1 MPGWRTGPGAINVVT
16 AVSRAPHTWRMLVDV
31 QVLLAQHGVMAS
43 GDIVTLLRREGRL
56 VVRAETTVGPVAVKV
71 SDDAGAFVAE
81 EAAVRRLAR
90 AGLPVADV
98 IVHAEGPPACL
109 VLTWV
114 EGEALSSASGPEA
127 QRAAGAMLRRVHLLG
142 AGPGATFGGE
152 PGWDVWMA
160 GWLNHALLWWST
172 VATVDDAL
180 RRRVWAWYHEL
191 KPLLGTRGHDLMIFD
206 GRPEH
211 ILVRG
216 DGRVGLIDVS
226 ELRAGDAA
234 MDLAVLAVEDPD
246 LLDGILAGYRP
257 DGEERAVF
265 DRLVPFYTFLRRLAR
280 AEWYQRFGTA
290 VETDR
295 MLALVEVPT
304 WA

>member
-1 MPGWRTGPGAINVVT
+1 
-16 AVSRAPHTWRMLVDV
+16 MLVDV

-56 VVRAETTVGPVAVKV
+56 VARVETTVGPVAVKV
-71 SDDAGAFVAE
+71 SGNAGAFVTE

-90 AGLPVADV
+90 AGLPVAAV
-98 IVHAEGPPACL
+98 IAHAEGPPACL

-114 EGEALSSASGPEA
+114 EGAALSSASSPEA
-127 QRAAGAMLRRVHLLG
+127 QREAGAILRGVHLLG
-142 AGPGATFGGE
+142 AGPGGAFGGE
-152 PGWDVWMA
+152 PSWDLWMA
-160 GWLNHALLWWST
+160 GWLNNVLSWWST
-172 VATVDDAL
+172 VATVDDTV
-180 RRRVWAWYHEL
+180 RREVWAWYDEL
-191 KPLLGTRGHDLMIFD
+191 RPLLTTRGDDLMLFD

-234 MDLAVLAVEDPD
+234 MDLAVLAVDDPD
-246 LLDGILAGYRP
+246 LLDGVLAGYRP
-257 DGEERAVF
+257 DGEELAVF

-290 VETDR
+290 VEMAR
-295 MLALVEVPT
+295 VLAAVEVPT
-304 WA
+304 WAS